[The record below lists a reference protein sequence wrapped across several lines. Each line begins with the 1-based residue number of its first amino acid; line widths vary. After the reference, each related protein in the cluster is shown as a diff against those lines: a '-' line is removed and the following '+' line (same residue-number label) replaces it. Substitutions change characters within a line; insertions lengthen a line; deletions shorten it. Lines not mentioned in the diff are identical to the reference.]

1 MRVVYEHI
9 MKSRA
14 RKNQKSLSK
23 LDTVSSSAG
32 AKGEKYCRSELVLEY
47 SY

>member
-23 LDTVSSSAG
+23 LDTVSSSG